1 MQAGLFQC
9 KGEGFGVWLR
19 DSVHIA
25 MRGGNLI
32 DPETAGRSLLYAVK
46 KRICNGSDGPAMGA
60 VGLWDYYLATGDRSA
75 LEEGYETLLET
86 MTEIENR
93 YNEEKVL
100 YVQNSL
106 LLMMRSL
113 NRKMQDIHLAVN
125 VII

>member
-1 MQAGLFQC
+1 
-9 KGEGFGVWLR
+9 
-19 DSVHIA
+19 
-25 MRGGNLI
+25 
-32 DPETAGRSLLYAVK
+32 
-46 KRICNGSDGPAMGA
+46 MGA